1 MAKMNIGND
10 EFHLRYYNQDDI
22 PNVLQVLYESM
33 QHRPIFHD
41 IYQMKE
47 SVKKLNIHMSSQ
59 GNAINGWRVIFKG
72 KKSKSVGTANERKK
86 FPGAYGIGRETIKK
100 RNWELGLGF
109 MFSVGSMNGIGSI
122 NEPPDDNDSNAPN
135 VTKVF
140 FRDKMMENINVVVT
154 IPRVDLLQQNLA
166 QIEYEDDN
174 PLKHMVIL
182 DEEDRCIK
190 KGNNPQLPSKNK
202 RPCQSVT
209 NYETPTWKLI
219 QNVIVGTQRNVQ
231 IVNAKAA
238 HETTKLYSRRPG
250 RWLKN
255 WSSSLHA
262 STTA

>member
-135 VTKVF
+135 VTKLPMRPQVNTPHTHGAKETLSQVHWLLVGDFNEIISSKEVSACNVCFALKALRVIHLKSSCYSLIVCNSCIMSSIMVF
-140 FRDKMMENINVVVT
+140 TIVVCRLENKRHKAT
-154 IPRVDLLQQNLA
+154 
-166 QIEYEDDN
+166 
-174 PLKHMVIL
+174 KS
-182 DEEDRCIK
+182 IK
-190 KGNNPQLPSKNK
+190 KCFTKPHSG
-202 RPCQSVT
+202 RQSVP
-209 NYETPTWKLI
+209 EKD
-219 QNVIVGTQRNVQ
+219 
-231 IVNAKAA
+231 
-238 HETTKLYSRRPG
+238 YS
-250 RWLKN
+250 
-255 WSSSLHA
+255 
-262 STTA
+262 